1 MARMRRIQIVMDI
14 QLDEWLE
21 REAAARG
28 TSKSALV
35 RECVRK
41 EADQK
46 PFDNGLWRLVAMFPD
61 AEPIENIDEF
71 LYGPI
76 SEEAW
81 PSSTRP
87 SGSPKQ

>member
-1 MARMRRIQIVMDI
+1 MARMRRIQVVIDPD
-14 QLDEWLE
+14 LDDRLE

-28 TSKSALV
+28 LSKSALV
-35 RECVRK
+35 RLAVDRELS
-41 EADQK
+41 E
-46 PFDNGLWRLVAMFPD
+46 PFDNGLWRLVGMFPD
-61 AEPIENIDEF
+61 VEPVENIDEF

-81 PSSTRP
+81 PSSTRR